1 MKHWSCQD
9 PPLLPQASTACSSG
23 TTDSPVQPTLAVGE
37 QEALAH
43 GCSGP
48 SIVVGDGD
56 VASRQLQ
63 RAGRCLAQG
72 DLWLDG
78 GAQD

>member
-1 MKHWSCQD
+1 MKHWGRPD
-9 PPLLPQASTACSSG
+9 PPLLPGASIACSKCHI
-23 TTDSPVQPTLAVGE
+23 SPVQPTLAVRE

-43 GCSGP
+43 GSSGP
-48 SIVVGDGD
+48 DIAVGDGD

-72 DLWLDG
+72 DLRLDG
-78 GAQD
+78 GAQG